1 MKNKRERNNQQMS
14 FSVSVSVDRIPGTG
28 FLLDLSQ
35 RSQGK
40 VLKISLRCI
49 CPSVRQSVIKVNI
62 TEHLSDPRD
71 LFKMQN
77 IFMSDLFPGFLFMS
91 VCHASSSMVRLCGS
105 FLWFKTSVPW
115 SENKP
120 WQNLGKRMNELTDW
134 MRNKVRFIWIFL
146 VDILADNRLCRL
158 GTYWEIPTQA
168 YTGLDSVG
176 AEKDLYSRLTS
187 ARKLW
192 QTN

>member
-1 MKNKRERNNQQMS
+1 MSKEGVKNFSQMY
-14 FSVSVSVDRIPGTG
+14 
-28 FLLDLSQ
+28 L
-35 RSQGK
+35 
-40 VLKISLRCI
+40 
-49 CPSVRQSVIKVNI
+49 SVRSSVRCKRCLA
-62 TEHLSDPRD
+62 ERLSLLRA
-71 LFKMQN
+71 FVQRKN
-77 IFMSDLFPGFLFMS
+77 IFIIELFSFLFMS

-120 WQNLGKRMNELTDW
+120 WQNLGERMNELTDW

-146 VDILADNRLCRL
+146 VDILTDNRLCRL